1 MSKLRVGVLFGGR
14 SGEHEVSL
22 NSATSIIAALDR
34 KKYQIVPIGI
44 TKEGRWVVG
53 EDPLKELKAGKI
65 KTSRFAIL
73 APDPQLKS
81 LLSWDGNKSF
91 SVLQNLDVI
100 FPVLHGTYGE
110 DGTVQGLLELADIP
124 YVGCGVLASALGM
137 DKDKMKSAFAAAGLP
152 QVPYRVFLR
161 GVFKDDPGG
170 ILGELEHH
178 FTFPMFVKPVNLGS
192 SVGISRAANG
202 EELIAAIEKAS
213 QFDRKIIVEEGVPAR
228 EIECSILGNDDP
240 RASVV
245 GEVVPKKEWYD
256 YEAKYT
262 EGLAEVLIPAPLGPE
277 KVQEVQALAIRA
289 YKAVDGAGM
298 ARVDFLMDKK
308 TEKLYVNEINTIPG
322 FTQFSAYPKMW
333 EASGLKYPQLVDKL
347 IELALERHREKQSI
361 RYHKD

>member
-1 MSKLRVGVLFGGR
+1 MSRLRVGVLFGGR

-34 KKYQIVPIGI
+34 KKYQVIPIGI
-44 TKEGRWVVG
+44 TREGRWVVG
-53 EDPLKELKAGKI
+53 EDPLKELKAGKV
-65 KTSRFAIL
+65 KTSQFAIL
-73 APDPQLKS
+73 APDPQLKALLTWDGEKNFS
-81 LLSWDGNKSF
+81 LLQG
-91 SVLQNLDVI
+91 LDVV

-137 DKDKMKSAFAAAGLP
+137 DKDKMKAAFAAAGLP
-152 QVPYRVFLR
+152 QVSYRVFLR
-161 GVFKDDPGG
+161 AAFADDPGG

-178 FTFPMFVKPVNLGS
+178 FTFPMFVKPANLGS
-192 SVGISRAANG
+192 SVGVSRALNG
-202 EELIAAIEKAS
+202 EELIAAIEKAA
-213 QFDRKIIVEEGVPAR
+213 QFDRKIIVEEGIAAR

-240 RASVV
+240 KPSVV

-256 YEAKYT
+256 YEAKYS
-262 EGLAEVLIPAPLGPE
+262 EGLAEVLIPAPLSPE
-277 KVQEVQALAIRA
+277 KVQEVQELAIRA

-308 TEKLYVNEINTIPG
+308 NEKLYVNEINTIPG

-333 EASGLKYPQLVDKL
+333 EASGLTYAQLVDKL
-347 IELALERHREKQSI
+347 IELALERHQEKQNI